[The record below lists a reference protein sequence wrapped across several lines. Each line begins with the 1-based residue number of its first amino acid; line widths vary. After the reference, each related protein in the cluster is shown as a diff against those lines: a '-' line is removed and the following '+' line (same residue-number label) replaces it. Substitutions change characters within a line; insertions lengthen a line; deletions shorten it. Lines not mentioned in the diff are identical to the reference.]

1 MPLSSGDPE
10 AIGGYALVDRL
21 GSGGMGVVYLGR
33 SASGRHVAVKL
44 VHEQYARDEEF
55 RTRFRQ
61 EVAAARKVSG
71 AFTAPVVDADPD
83 ADRPWMAT
91 LYVPGRT
98 LAEVVRKGG
107 PLDGPALRTLGLGL
121 VEALRDI
128 HQAGVVHRD
137 LKPSNI
143 LMAEDGPRVI
153 DFGIS
158 RAADNQTL
166 TVTVGRVLGTPPFM
180 SPEQLRTPRDVTA
193 ASDVFSLG
201 SLLVYAARG
210 TGPFDSDSPYV
221 TGYQVMYERPT
232 LAGVP
237 QPLVE
242 IAERCL
248 DKDPAKRPELTEL
261 HRMLRDLPDFP
272 AATPTAHV
280 PSPAD
285 APSANAPSAEASST
299 HTPSAH
305 AGSAATPSSDAP
317 SSATGTGT
325 GDGDGDGDEGGGRRR
340 VRLILTA
347 VGATLAVAGLTVAAI
362 VFATDSKESPGST
375 TASQRPATLPAGWR
389 PWRANLS
396 VATPGP
402 VPAYGQ
408 SGCVVG
414 ATALYCG
421 GDGFTVAKVDP
432 ATGRIRWRW
441 GTTPQKARPLGVRDG
456 VVYVYEDSDPA
467 GRQVVALDAATRE
480 RRWEREVSPSAST
493 GLFSGGLLTLSAQ
506 HTEFIAYDTSGEPL
520 WRSPAR
526 AGSFCEPTVLGGA
539 PYALCAPVDHN
550 GLATEGPYTLLRLD
564 PADGAQSELATLPRK
579 TLTLGAVRGQP
590 LFLVPQTAKEVYDSG
605 YERPYN
611 ALIRVDPRTG
621 ETKRTALSHI
631 MYGSATLLNG
641 VVYFVQG
648 NGTVSAVSAD
658 TGKRLWQ
665 RATDTENLS
674 TPVASAK
681 YGRLYFCN
689 RFGRLLALD
698 TRTGKEAWHT
708 AAPTDIGSASSE
720 NPPSVSL
727 VKDAIVA
734 TAGST
739 AFSVRP
745 DRPSA
750 PASARLSTSGA
761 G

>member
-33 SASGRHVAVKL
+33 SASGRYVAVKL

-91 LYVPGRT
+91 LYVPGST

-107 PLDGPALRTLGLGL
+107 PLDGAALRTLGLGL

-128 HQAGVVHRD
+128 HQVGVVHRD

-180 SPEQLRTPRDVTA
+180 SPEQLRTPREVTA

-237 QPLVE
+237 EPLVE

-248 DKDPAKRPELTEL
+248 DKDPAKRPELAEL
-261 HRMLRDLPDFP
+261 HRMLRALPDFP
-272 AATPTAHV
+272 AATPTANV
-280 PSPAD
+280 PSLVSAPSGSASSGS
-285 APSANAPSAEASST
+285 APSAGT
-299 HTPSAH
+299 H
-305 AGSAATPSSDAP
+305 AANAP
-317 SSATGTGT
+317 SSATGTDTGGGT
-325 GDGDGDGDEGGGRRR
+325 GGGGGRRRR

-347 VGATLAVAGLTVAAI
+347 VGATLAVAGLIVAAL
-362 VFATDSKESPGST
+362 VFADPKASPGS
-375 TASQRPATLPAGWR
+375 ASASERPAALPAGWR
-389 PWRANLS
+389 PWRADLS

-402 VPAYGQ
+402 PLVYGQ
-408 SGCVVG
+408 SGCAPG
-414 ATALYCG
+414 ATAVYCG
-421 GDGFTVAKVDP
+421 GDGFTVARVDA

-441 GTTPQKARPLGVRDG
+441 GTAPQRARPIGVRDG
-456 VVYVYEDSDPA
+456 VVYVYRELDQS
-467 GRQVVALDAATRE
+467 GRRVVALDAATRE
-480 RRWEREVSPSAST
+480 RRWEREASPSASAV
-493 GLFSGGLLTLSAQ
+493 LFSGGLLTLSAQ
-506 HTEFIAYDTSGEPL
+506 HTELIAYDTSGEPL

-526 AGSFCEPTVLGGA
+526 AGSFCEPTVLGGV
-539 PYALCAPVDHN
+539 PYALCAPTDHN
-550 GLATEGPYTLLRLD
+550 GLAAEGPYTLLRLD

-590 LFLVPQTAKEVYDSG
+590 LFLVPQTAKDVYDSG

-611 ALIRVDPRTG
+611 ALVRVDPRTG
-621 ETKRTALSHI
+621 GTKRTALSHT
-631 MYGSATLLNG
+631 MRGSATLLNG
-641 VVYFVQG
+641 VVYFVEG

-658 TGKRLWQ
+658 TGKRLWR

-674 TPVASAK
+674 VPVASEK

-708 AAPTDIGSASSE
+708 AALNDIGSTSSE

-734 TAGST
+734 TAGNT

-745 DRPSA
+745 DRPTA
-750 PASARLSTSGA
+750 PASARTSPSGA

>member
-21 GSGGMGVVYLGR
+21 GAGGMGVVYLGR
-33 SASGRHVAVKL
+33 SASGRYVAVKL

-91 LYVPGRT
+91 LYVPGST

-107 PLDGPALRTLGLGL
+107 PLDGSALRTLGLGL

-128 HQAGVVHRD
+128 HQVGVVHRD

-180 SPEQLRTPRDVTA
+180 SPEQLRTPREVTA

-237 QPLVE
+237 EPLVE

-248 DKDPAKRPELTEL
+248 DKDPAKRPELAEL
-261 HRMLRDLPDFP
+261 HRMLRALPDFP
-272 AATPTAHV
+272 AAKPTANV
-280 PSPAD
+280 PSSVNVPSAG
-285 APSANAPSAEASST
+285 APSANAPA
-299 HTPSAH
+299 
-305 AGSAATPSSDAP
+305 AGPSSAGTHAADAP
-317 SSATGTGT
+317 SSATGPDPGP
-325 GDGDGDGDEGGGRRR
+325 GSGRRR
-340 VRLILTA
+340 RARLILTA
-347 VGATLAVAGLTVAAI
+347 VGATLAVAGLTVAAM
-362 VFATDSKESPGST
+362 VFAADQKAPPGSA
-375 TASQRPATLPAGWR
+375 TASERPAALPAGWR
-389 PWRANLS
+389 PWRADLS

-402 VPAYGQ
+402 PLTYGQ
-408 SGCVVG
+408 SGCAPG
-414 ATALYCG
+414 ATAVYCG
-421 GDGFTVAKVDP
+421 GDGFTVAKVDA

-441 GTTPQKARPLGVRDG
+441 GTAPQKARPIGVRDG
-456 VVYVYEDSDPA
+456 VVYVFQESDQA
-467 GRQVVALDAATRE
+467 GRRLVVALDAATRE
-480 RRWEREVSPSAST
+480 RRWEREASPSASVA
-493 GLFSGGLLTLSAQ
+493 LFSGGLLTLSPQ
-506 HTEFIAYDTSGEPL
+506 QTELIAYDASGEPL

-539 PYALCAPVDHN
+539 PYALCAPIDHN

-605 YERPYN
+605 YVRPYN
-611 ALIRVDPRTG
+611 ALVRVDPRTG
-621 ETKRTALSHI
+621 ETKRTALSHT
-631 MYGSATLLNG
+631 MRGSATLLNG
-641 VVYFVQG
+641 VVYFVEG

-658 TGKRLWQ
+658 TGKRLWR

-674 TPVASAK
+674 APVASAK

-708 AAPTDIGSASSE
+708 AALNDIGSASSDI
-720 NPPSVSL
+720 PPSVSL

-745 DRPSA
+745 DRPTA
-750 PASARLSTSGA
+750 PASDRSSPSGA